1 MGLNNSSGVRIP
13 SSPPNIMLK
22 DSFCSSP
29 WFHIRLTYDG
39 SYDVCRWSK
48 NGTTDFNIRTTSLMQ
63 FYNSEPMRQLRN
75 QLLAGQTP
83 PVCEPCYYQDS
94 FNKLSGRVRQL
105 NKSAINLSEF
115 PLTFRSSP
123 HLPVFEY
130 SNDMQGASSHFP
142 TDLQIDLGNTCNSAC
157 IMCDPTAS
165 SRLVADYKKLTK
177 LDSRLFAEPKPYR
190 SWTEDQAV
198 VDRFV
203 QELQTFP
210 YIRYIHF
217 LGGETLYNSAFY
229 DICEHLDGTNLIVGT
244 TTNGTIYNE
253 RIEQLIPR
261 FQEFHLGISIESVTA
276 LNDYVRYPGP
286 TDQILA
292 NILKFVDLRD
302 QHPGLKLELRIT
314 PNLFTISEL
323 DQVFEFMIKHDIIA
337 ESCNILYQPRSLRM
351 ELMPDDIRKETINRL
366 QAVVNRLGTYT
377 PQVNT
382 RRSDLS
388 CEIIAQLANEYLEFV
403 KTYQIPADVA
413 ESHKELVQFL
423 KSFETIRNNTILD
436 YAPRYKD
443 FLRSIGY

>member
-1 MGLNNSSGVRIP
+1 
-13 SSPPNIMLK
+13 MLK

-48 NGTTDFNIRTTSLMQ
+48 NGVTDFNISTTSLMQ
-63 FYNSEPMRQLRN
+63 FYNSKPMRQLRE
-75 QLLAGQTP
+75 QLLAGQQP
-83 PVCEPCYYQDS
+83 AVCEPCYYQDR
-94 FNKLSGRVRQL
+94 FGKLSGRVRQL
-105 NKSAINLSEF
+105 NKSAITMQEF
-115 PLTFRSSP
+115 PLSFRSSP
-123 HLPVFEY
+123 HLPTFEY
-130 SNDMQGASSHFP
+130 SNDHEGASSHFP

-177 LDSRLFAEPKPYR
+177 LDSSLFAEPRPYR
-190 SWTEDQAV
+190 SWTEDQEI

-217 LGGETLYNSAFY
+217 LGGETLYNQAFY
-229 DICEHLDGTNLIVGT
+229 DICEHLDGANLIVGT
-244 TTNGTIYNE
+244 TTNGTIYDE
-253 RIEQLIPR
+253 RIERLIPK
-261 FQEFHLGISIESVTA
+261 FQEFHLGISIESVTE

-292 NILKFVDLRD
+292 NILKFVALRD
-302 QHPGLKLELRIT
+302 QYPGLKLELRIT

-323 DQVFEFMIKHDIIA
+323 DQVFEFMIKHDVIA
-337 ESCNILYQPRSLRM
+337 ESCNILHQPRCLRM
-351 ELMPDDIRKETINRL
+351 ELMPEDIRQETVDRL
-366 QAVVNRLGTYT
+366 QAIVDRLGKYE

-388 CEIIAQLANEYLEFV
+388 RQIIAQLATEYLDFI
-403 KTYQIPADVA
+403 KTYTVPADA
-413 ESHKELVQFL
+413 EESLKELVGFL
-423 KSFETIRNNTILD
+423 KGFETIRNNTILD
-436 YAPRYKD
+436 YAPRYTD
-443 FLRSIGY
+443 FLRRIGY

>member
-1 MGLNNSSGVRIP
+1 
-13 SSPPNIMLK
+13 MLK

-48 NGTTDFNIRTTSLMQ
+48 NGITNINIRDTSLMQ
-63 FYNSEPMRQLRN
+63 FYNSDAMRQLRSN
-75 QLLAGQTP
+75 MLAGNKPT
-83 PVCEPCYYQDS
+83 VCDPCYYQDS
-94 FNKLSGRVRQL
+94 FGKLSGRVRQL

-123 HLPVFEY
+123 HLALFEY
-130 SNDMQGASSHFP
+130 SQDMQGASSHFP

-165 SRLVADYKKLTK
+165 SRLVADYKKLNK
-177 LDSRLFAEPKPYR
+177 LDSRLFAEPRPYR
-190 SWTEDQAV
+190 SWTEDQQV

-203 QELQTFP
+203 QELQTLP

-217 LGGETLYNSAFY
+217 LGGETLYNQAFY
-229 DICEHLDGTNLIVGT
+229 DICEHLDGQDLIVGT
-244 TTNGTIYNE
+244 TTNGTIYND
-253 RIEQLIPR
+253 RIEQLIPK
-261 FQEFHLGISIESVTA
+261 FKEFHLGISIESVTA

-292 NILKFVDLRD
+292 NILKFVALRD

-323 DQVFEFMIKHDIIA
+323 DQVFEFMIQHNIIA
-337 ESCNILYQPRSLRM
+337 ESCNILHQPRSLRM
-351 ELMPDDIRKETINRL
+351 ELMPDDIRQETVARL
-366 QAVVNRLGTYT
+366 QAVVDRLGTYT

-388 CEIIAQLANEYLEFV
+388 REIIAQLANEYLQFV
-403 KTYQIPADVA
+403 KTYTRPADSQ
-413 ESHKELVQFL
+413 ESLKELVTFL
-423 KSFETIRNNTILD
+423 KSFESIRNNTILD